1 METTQI
7 QITRADARNLYQTYK
22 KHREHQT
29 PMDRECMRAYQLL
42 AKGRLVIKALE
53 SIVTAGLNTQ
63 GFPKLALVPA
73 TAKVCYAV
81 ARGDG
86 SVQLSHIRR
95 PNSVRAGMISS
106 TVFEWP
112 RDTFFK
118 TKPGD
123 DRWRSQTAEAVVPS
137 CPIHLRPKRGLANY
151 HILFEAEWSKIA
163 PHDPM
168 LLRRIGK
175 SDLWLVCAHW
185 DLTEVERGALAT
197 RIAVM

>member
-1 METTQI
+1 METTQV
-7 QITRADARNLYQTYK
+7 QITRAKALDLYRTYK
-22 KHREHQT
+22 SHRENQT

-53 SIVTAGLNTQ
+53 SIVTAGLNKQ

-73 TAKVCYAV
+73 KCYAV
-81 ARGDG
+81 MRGDG
-86 SVQLSHIRR
+86 SGRLSHIRH
-95 PNSVRAGMISS
+95 PNAVRAGMISS
-106 TVFEWP
+106 TMFEWP
-112 RDTFFK
+112 RGTFHE
-118 TKPGD
+118 PLIGD
-123 DRWRSQTAEAVVPS
+123 QRWRSQEAEAIVPG

-151 HILFEAEWSKIA
+151 HILFEAEWTKIA

-175 SDLWLVCAHW
+175 ADLWLVCAHW